1 MNTSIHLVLACAVA
15 SLAGC
20 ASSPQQE
27 NDPAFGS
34 SVRQMI
40 HAQIHDPQAAEN
52 PSDQAPAGIDGIRAE
67 GVMKTYRADVDK
79 PARAQETILM
89 QVGN

>member
-1 MNTSIHLVLACAVA
+1 MNTSIHLALVCVVA

-40 HAQIHDPQAAEN
+40 HAQIFDPAAAEN
-52 PSDQAPAGIDGIRAE
+52 PPEQPPNGVDGIRAE
-67 GVMKTYRADVDK
+67 GVMKSYRADVDK
-79 PARAQETILM
+79 PARAQEKIDM

>member
-1 MNTSIHLVLACAVA
+1 MNTFTRLALVCVVGTLAA
-15 SLAGC
+15 C

-40 HAQIHDPQAAEN
+40 GAQIFDPQAAAN
-52 PSDQAPAGIDGIRAE
+52 PPEQPPAGIDGIRAE
-67 GVMKTYRADVDK
+67 SVMKTYRADVDK
-79 PARAQETILM
+79 PARAQDAVQM
-89 QVGN
+89 RVGN